1 MKNTDP
7 LKLATLISLT
17 TATTPTFAETC
28 YAQVL
33 TPATYRE
40 TTEKVV
46 THEASPSFTTTPAI
60 LGHGERKIKTADA
73 YVEYEII
80 PATFS
85 EVTETVETERE
96 RIEVETIPAT
106 YRTETKRIQTKEAT
120 IRWNPA
126 CAAVDTTDASAIPAN
141 CTIPVP
147 AEFRE
152 VNREVVA
159 IPTRTVKRIIPAKT
173 ETVTRKILV
182 EPAKVIRKEVPAE
195 YTSIPLTRVEQAA
208 STSTQLGEET
218 TQDIPVTRKTQPER
232 FIRMAVLCE
241 GEKTTIAQLQQQ
253 LQQLGY
259 YQGAHNGT
267 LDATT
272 RAAVTRF
279 QDDNHLA
286 SGAVT
291 METLQKLQLK

>member
-1 MKNTDP
+1 MKNTNS
-7 LKLATLISLT
+7 LKLAALISL
-17 TATTPTFAETC
+17 ATIATPTFAETC

-33 TPATYRE
+33 APATYRE

-46 THEASPSFTTTPAI
+46 TREASPNFTTTPAV

-73 YVEYEII
+73 HVEYEII

-85 EVTETVETERE
+85 EVTETVEVERE

-126 CAAVDTTDASAIPAN
+126 CTAIDTTDASTIPAN
-141 CTIPVP
+141 CIIPVP
-147 AEFRE
+147 AEFQE
-152 VNREVVA
+152 VKREVVA
-159 IPTRTVKRIIPAKT
+159 TPPRTVKRIIPAKT

-182 EPAKVIRKEVPAE
+182 EPAKIIRKEVPAE

-208 STSTQLGEET
+208 STSTQPGQET
-218 TQDIPVTRKTQPER
+218 TQDIPVTRKIQPER
-232 FIRMAVLCE
+232 FVRMAVLCE
-241 GEKTTIAQLQQQ
+241 GEKATIVQLQQR

-259 YQGAHNGT
+259 YQGAYTGV

-291 METLQKLQLK
+291 LETLQKLQPK